1 MSKIIA
7 VTSGKGGTGK
17 SSTSACL
24 GYALAKQGNRTL
36 IIELDFGLRCMDI
49 MLGMQG
55 NITYDLGDVL
65 EGTCDVNK
73 ATTTV
78 RLASNLSVLCAPSDP
93 FVQLKAED
101 IERITQEMRK
111 YFEYIL
117 IDTSAGINGS
127 VFDIVTNSDLILIVT
142 TTDPIC

>member
-17 SSTSACL
+17 SSISACL

-55 NITYDLGDVL
+55 NITLHTKHDIHTSQTKVKLNYK
-65 EGTCDVNK
+65 C
-73 ATTTV
+73 TV
-78 RLASNLSVLCAPSDP
+78 SLLSKGITETGAYRRFACSAFTGSNCNN
-93 FVQLKAED
+93 F
-101 IERITQEMRK
+101 
-111 YFEYIL
+111 
-117 IDTSAGINGS
+117 
-127 VFDIVTNSDLILIVT
+127 
-142 TTDPIC
+142 

>member
-17 SSTSACL
+17 SSISACL

-65 EGTCDVNK
+65 EGTCFK
-73 ATTTV
+73 PERSLCSV
-78 RLASNLSVLCAPSDP
+78 RPV
-93 FVQLKAED
+93 
-101 IERITQEMRK
+101 R
-111 YFEYIL
+111 
-117 IDTSAGINGS
+117 SAQG
-127 VFDIVTNSDLILIVT
+127 
-142 TTDPIC
+142 

>member
-17 SSTSACL
+17 SSISACL

-55 NITYDLGDVL
+55 PYNSYI
-65 EGTCDVNK
+65 
-73 ATTTV
+73 
-78 RLASNLSVLCAPSDP
+78 SD
-93 FVQLKAED
+93 
-101 IERITQEMRK
+101 RK
-111 YFEYIL
+111 RCEN
-117 IDTSAGINGS
+117 DG
-127 VFDIVTNSDLILIVT
+127 
-142 TTDPIC
+142 